1 MRNQNIFTAF
11 LGLAF
16 MLLVGFMLTSANV
29 TKLTPN
35 IYEFEVDTIGASS
48 SGTFT
53 ISAQNKS
60 KSGIGFEVRVAVL
73 SGTVDSRIIIQESFF
88 KDQDYWYNRDTVDIA
103 AAGVYKWEDSFRA
116 PWIRAFIQS
125 DAGAQSATYLVAAAA
140 VQEF

>member
-1 MRNQNIFTAF
+1 MRNQNFFTVF

-29 TKLTPN
+29 TKLKPN
-35 IYEFEVDTIGASS
+35 IYEFDVDTIGASS
-48 SGTFT
+48 SGTFA
-53 ISAQNKS
+53 ISSQNKS

-73 SGTVDSRIIIQESFF
+73 SGTVDSRVIIQESFF
-88 KDQDYWYNRDTVDIA
+88 EDADYWYNRDTVEIA

-125 DAGAQSATYLVAAAA
+125 DSTTQSATYLVAAAA
-140 VQEF
+140 VQDF